1 MALLS
6 RNLDWHESI
15 IIQIYYNRNG
25 AKSIKWLR
33 FEDIGI
39 EVLQYIEDLFG
50 AKNNN
55 ILRSVWEWRNC
66 NILEWKQNAGIWFV
80 CSGEQRKEKYKG
92 NVGAGV

>member
-6 RNLDWHESI
+6 RNLDWHKYI
-15 IIQIYYNRNG
+15 IIRIYYNRNG

-55 ILRSVWEWRNC
+55 ILRSVWNEGIAIYWNGNKMQEYGLFVPGNRGKK
-66 NILEWKQNAGIWFV
+66 NI
-80 CSGEQRKEKYKG
+80 KET
-92 NVGAGV
+92 